1 MIIREHTD
9 INYNL
14 PELPVTRH
22 EFGMW
27 SRESYCNMD
36 VNGRLK
42 VEISLLLL
50 SFWLICCKAQIKIN
64 WWPMYN
70 LHMEFNPQYITKDES
85 TGCAF
90 WLCIMAMKM
99 MVMNTNRVDS
109 FRWVTTQTLTSN
121 PYHKGALLFFISSC
135 AQHYFTLGTL
145 RYRVVWN
152 DSYDFE
158 QNVHL
163 LQQMTIFPTFPR
175 KNLTKCVI

>member
-9 INYNL
+9 IHYNL
-14 PELPVTRH
+14 PEFPVTRH

-42 VEISLLLL
+42 VEISLLVL
-50 SFWLICCKAQIKIN
+50 SFWLVCCKAQMKIN
-64 WWPMYN
+64 WWPIYN
-70 LHMEFNPQYITKDES
+70 LHTEFNSQYITKDES

-90 WLCIMAMKM
+90 WLCIMTMKM

-121 PYHKGALLFFISSC
+121 PYDKGALLFFISSC
-135 AQHYFTLGTL
+135 AALFHFGHITLPSGMKRQLWL
-145 RYRVVWN
+145 R
-152 DSYDFE
+152 
-158 QNVHL
+158 
-163 LQQMTIFPTFPR
+163 
-175 KNLTKCVI
+175 TKCPFTSANDYFPHIPS